1 LLSLLGS
8 EGNKEPAMVQRGR
21 RGGRDSRHEEEEGLH
36 TGLEKK
42 GVVEQGQ
49 ENDDRLWG
57 RKPLLYGSELRK
69 KGAADFHGR
78 GGIPLGEGAEG
89 KGGAM
94 GEAIAWLGKEL
105 GSHGASVS

>member
-1 LLSLLGS
+1 
-8 EGNKEPAMVQRGR
+8 
-21 RGGRDSRHEEEEGLH
+21 
-36 TGLEKK
+36 
-42 GVVEQGQ
+42 VEQGQ

-105 GSHGASVS
+105 GGHGASVSEEPGRWSRCLPSCGREGIA

>member
-1 LLSLLGS
+1 
-8 EGNKEPAMVQRGR
+8 MVQRGR
-21 RGGRDSRHEEEEGLH
+21 RGGRDARHEEEEGLH

-57 RKPLLYGSELRK
+57 RKPLLYGSEFRK